1 MDLDGQKGAANPVL
15 IIAAA
20 MAERARLQDQL
31 RRIERQAYELETN
44 YLQQSAQCGSVL
56 QGFEG
61 YLSSTRR
68 TNNVRRSKRVPLK
81 DRLFSLSSATSPAN
95 SVSSIVSD
103 GIGRRDLAISIV
115 MRQADLKVDGKV
127 GLLKLRQRG

>member
-1 MDLDGQKGAANPVL
+1 MNFMFRAKGCG
-15 IIAAA
+15 
-20 MAERARLQDQL
+20 ESRAYHRCCHG
-31 RRIERQAYELETN
+31 REGSTPGSAPPYREAYELETN

>member
-1 MDLDGQKGAANPVL
+1 MNFMFRAKGCG
-15 IIAAA
+15 
-20 MAERARLQDQL
+20 ESRAYHRCCHG
-31 RRIERQAYELETN
+31 REGSTPGSAPPYREA
-44 YLQQSAQCGSVL
+44 AQCGSVL

>member
-68 TNNVRRSKRVPLK
+68 TNKLNNNNKLPDKSGLPPAPAVR
-81 DRLFSLSSATSPAN
+81 
-95 SVSSIVSD
+95 
-103 GIGRRDLAISIV
+103 
-115 MRQADLKVDGKV
+115 
-127 GLLKLRQRG
+127 GLEVLLQVEEEV